1 MAYGSK
7 VELGGSQKLSGGWEE
22 SKTTRD
28 VQNQCG
34 AGGRARRK
42 GFLMLDNV
50 IMTAEEPESVLLTKG
65 DALGEHNTQRA

>member
-1 MAYGSK
+1 MACGSK

-42 GFLMLDNV
+42 GFLILDNV
-50 IMTAEEPESVLLTKG
+50 IMTA
-65 DALGEHNTQRA
+65 

>member
-1 MAYGSK
+1 MACGSK

-34 AGGRARRK
+34 AGGKAKRK
-42 GFLMLDNV
+42 GFSMLDSV
-50 IMTAEEPESVLLTKG
+50 IIMTA
-65 DALGEHNTQRA
+65 